1 MVTRGR
7 SDSATLLHVFKE
19 ILGLEEDS
27 DPIKALAQQG
37 YTDMQDF
44 LSIED
49 ADFAD
54 FVVKETIEQTVG
66 GQVSKIS
73 VDKQLLKHH
82 IGKMQSLS
90 QWHHHLMSQT
100 GKRLTNDE
108 WHKLTKDAFDD
119 FRVSHHPSTGSL
131 LHPSTQAT
139 PQVKQS
145 AMDFKRGIKHE
156 VSQYPTLKDEKYFNQ
171 I

>member
-1 MVTRGR
+1 MVTRGQ

-19 ILGLEEDS
+19 ILDLKEDS

-49 ADFAD
+49 ADFAG
-54 FVVKETIEQTVG
+54 FVVKETVQQTVG

-82 IGKMQSLS
+82 TSKMQSLS
-90 QWHHHLMSQT
+90 Q
-100 GKRLTNDE
+100 
-108 WHKLTKDAFDD
+108 
-119 FRVSHHPSTGSL
+119 
-131 LHPSTQAT
+131 
-139 PQVKQS
+139 
-145 AMDFKRGIKHE
+145 
-156 VSQYPTLKDEKYFNQ
+156 
-171 I
+171 